1 MEFISRHLAR
11 DLSLPRH
18 RDSLLANA
26 LKDLTSDSNVLAI
39 YLAGSLARGNYDN
52 YSDIDIHIIV
62 SPERK
67 ADYIKDK
74 RHRAKKWGEV
84 LFYED
89 FNPSSPV
96 VVTHYDS
103 FIKVDSWY
111 HSPAEVVAS
120 IWLKGYKVLYDPN
133 NIINKTIKESSYE
146 VYKPSSDEVIFWR
159 GKLLAFIHEIYR
171 SVMRGEIYYALS
183 NLDRVRWLVVYGWY
197 LEMEEHLD
205 SAYGVWSKIEG
216 KRSKLNEKQL
226 ALLESWDCGRYPDQ
240 IMKTMVSMVPEILRL
255 NKYLSNQVNIEENEN
270 HIKKI
275 IEMAVPYN
283 LPKND

>member
-1 MEFISRHLAR
+1 MEFISRHLGR
-11 DLSLPRH
+11 DFSLPRH
-18 RDSLLANA
+18 RDTLLANA

-62 SPERK
+62 NTEEK
-67 ADYIKDK
+67 ADYIKQK
-74 RHRAKKWGEV
+74 RQRSSIWGEV

-111 HSPAEVVAS
+111 HSPAEVVPS
-120 IWLKGYKVLYDPN
+120 IWLKGYKVLYDPH
-133 NIINKTIKESSYE
+133 NIINNIIKESSYE
-146 VYKPSSDEVIFWR
+146 VYNLSSDEVVFWR

-197 LEMEEHLD
+197 MEMEQHLD
-205 SAYGVWSKIEG
+205 SAYGVWSKMEG
-216 KRSKLNEKQL
+216 KRSKLNESQL
-226 ALLESWDCGRYPDQ
+226 ALLESWHSGRNTEQ

-255 NKYLSNQVNIEENEN
+255 NKCLSKQVSIEEMEDD
-270 HIKKI
+270 IKRI
-275 IEMAVPYN
+275 IELAH
-283 LPKND
+283 